1 MIELTAIL
9 LPLSI
14 AGVVI
19 ALCVILATL
28 LLPHKETNSA
38 VALREMVDQYAGN
51 TEEAAAP
58 SQSLATRVRMTSSA
72 RTAQILANRGWTDR
86 LKAGLTAAGMT
97 LKPEEFVLITLAC
110 GVGGAIGLF
119 VIGRASVPAAVLG
132 LFIGLAV
139 PPLVMRVKA
148 NRRQAQFLYE
158 LPDTLSALASSLTS
172 GASLTQALDAV
183 ARESSGPMQEEL
195 QRVIIENRLGTSVP
209 DALEQTAIRM
219 NCGDL
224 QMVVM
229 AIRLQSSVGG
239 NLSTLLK
246 TVANTLR
253 ERVKMARHVKALSA
267 EGRMSLWVLM
277 ALPIVVAVFSA
288 LTRPEYFQIFY
299 TTVPGVIMLVMGILM
314 MIAGYLWARSIVKVE
329 V

>member
-1 MIELTAIL
+1 
-9 LPLSI
+9 
-14 AGVVI
+14 
-19 ALCVILATL
+19 
-28 LLPHKETNSA
+28 
-38 VALREMVDQYAGN
+38 
-51 TEEAAAP
+51 
-58 SQSLATRVRMTSSA
+58 
-72 RTAQILANRGWTDR
+72 
-86 LKAGLTAAGMT
+86 
-97 LKPEEFVLITLAC
+97 
-110 GVGGAIGLF
+110 
-119 VIGRASVPAAVLG
+119 
-132 LFIGLAV
+132 
-139 PPLVMRVKA
+139 
-148 NRRQAQFLYE
+148 
-158 LPDTLSALASSLTS
+158 
-172 GASLTQALDAV
+172 
-183 ARESSGPMQEEL
+183 MQEEL

-288 LTRPEYFQIFY
+288 LTRPGTSVFY
-299 TTVPGVIMLVMGILM
+299 TTVPGVIMLVMGVLM
-314 MIAGYLWARSIVKVE
+314 MIMPLFVGTFHR
-329 V
+329 